1 MVAWFGRDFLRCGR
15 ASEGAR
21 ASVACAEEY
30 LGVLSMNTSR
40 SVRRRRVSLGLVA
53 LAQTQRSRLFAE
65 AGGRRQLTEAFF
77 GPSSFYLATCKH
89 TSKLDRSQ
97 LTRFLAQKG
106 PPDVQNGWSP
116 P

>member
-1 MVAWFGRDFLRCGR
+1 MVAWFGRTFFGAVVLRR
-15 ASEGAR
+15 AAR

-65 AGGRRQLTEAFF
+65 AGGRRLAHGSFF
-77 GPSSFYLATCKH
+77 WA
-89 TSKLDRSQ
+89 KL
-97 LTRFLAQKG
+97 FM
-106 PPDVQNGWSP
+106 
-116 P
+116 